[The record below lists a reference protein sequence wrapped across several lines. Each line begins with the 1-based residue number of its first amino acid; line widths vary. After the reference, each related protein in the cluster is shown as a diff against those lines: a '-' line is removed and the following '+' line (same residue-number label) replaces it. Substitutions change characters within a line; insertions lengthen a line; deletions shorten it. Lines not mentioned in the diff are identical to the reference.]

1 MSGGFVHEAGL
12 YAGDDE
18 LVALLVPFAQDA
30 AAAGEP
36 TVVALHARHAEVLRP
51 ALADTPGVTFAPV
64 VHTRPAS
71 TIRTLLNLF
80 ETHAADGG
88 ERLRIVGEIPDPAP
102 ATWEPWARY
111 EAAANRLYAGFSVWA
126 LCAYDTRTTPD
137 DVLAD
142 VTRTHARIATADG
155 AHRPNESYEPPEA
168 FLTARRPPPPDPLE
182 QTQPALEL
190 VDPTPSAARHAVAD
204 LASRRTCLPPAA
216 VSEFVYGLS
225 EAVTNAHVH
234 GRRPVTLRLWTAG
247 DRIHAAIT
255 DAGAGPTDP
264 FAGLRP
270 GRTRDDG
277 GGGLG
282 LWMAHQVCSQ
292 VTHAHHQGGFTIRLT
307 ARDGS

>member
-88 ERLRIVGEIPDPAP
+88 GRLRIVGEIPDPAP

-111 EAAANRLYAGFSVWA
+111 EAAANRLYADFSVWA

-168 FLTARRPPPPDPLE
+168 FLTARRPPPPIRSSRRSPRSSSSIPPRRRPG
-182 QTQPALEL
+182 TRWRTSP
-190 VDPTPSAARHAVAD
+190 PGGR
-204 LASRRTCLPPAA
+204 ASRRRRSASSSTGSARRSPTPTCTAA
-216 VSEFVYGLS
+216 
-225 EAVTNAHVH
+225 
-234 GRRPVTLRLWTAG
+234 
-247 DRIHAAIT
+247 
-255 DAGAGPTDP
+255 
-264 FAGLRP
+264 
-270 GRTRDDG
+270 
-277 GGGLG
+277 
-282 LWMAHQVCSQ
+282 
-292 VTHAHHQGGFTIRLT
+292 
-307 ARDGS
+307 AR